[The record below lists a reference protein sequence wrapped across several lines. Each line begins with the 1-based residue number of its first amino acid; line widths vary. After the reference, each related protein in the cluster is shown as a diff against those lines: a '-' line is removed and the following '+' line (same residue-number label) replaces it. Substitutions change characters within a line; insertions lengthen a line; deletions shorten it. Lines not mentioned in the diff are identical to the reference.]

1 MAGKR
6 KPRYSGALN
15 QPISPIIKGLLISR
29 GFERYVLSQWS
40 AKLNLLLAHY
50 EIEPKEPECWRELAF
65 RLALDNVTGMR
76 VIDRPGQANGRP
88 RKRDVSRDR
97 EFVEVI
103 DRIEHE
109 RRKGTKDAIRVAKQ
123 REQLKGNARGL
134 ERRYYET
141 KQSLGQ
147 LDDLRRRPLPVI
159 HDVTAIYPSLTTRED
174 RAGTEVMVRFLEVG
188 RNIPDRFCEQIKS
201 DREKAIKMQSRL
213 LKKES
218 N

>member
-15 QPISPIIKGLLISR
+15 EPISPIIKGLLISR

-50 EIEPKEPECWRELAF
+50 EIESKEPERWRALAF
-65 RLALDNVTGMR
+65 RLALDNVRGMR
-76 VIDRPGQANGRP
+76 VIDRPGHATGRP
-88 RKRDVSRDR
+88 RKRDVSRNR

-109 RRKGTKDAIRVAKQ
+109 RGKGIKDAIRVAKK

-134 ERRYYET
+134 ERRYYES
-141 KQSLGQ
+141 KQSQ
-147 LDDLRRRPLPVI
+147 RHLDDLRRRPLPVI

-174 RAGTEVMVRFLEVG
+174 RAGTEDMVRFLQVG
-188 RNIPDRFCEQIKS
+188 RDIPDRFCDQIKS
-201 DREKAIKMQSRL
+201 DIEKATTMQSRL